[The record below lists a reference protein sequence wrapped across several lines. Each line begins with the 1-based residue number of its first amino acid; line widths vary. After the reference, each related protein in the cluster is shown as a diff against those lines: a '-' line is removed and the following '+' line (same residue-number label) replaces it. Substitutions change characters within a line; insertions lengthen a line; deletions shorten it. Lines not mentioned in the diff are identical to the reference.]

1 VGDTVGR
8 SVGSLVGLLVGLGV
22 GLVVGISVARF
33 LDSDLNFWQ
42 RQTMH
47 GVLGTVVIRGF
58 INARISVGAEK
69 KKTEGLTRKLR
80 ADGSRADGNKYK

>member
-1 VGDTVGR
+1 MGDTVGR

-42 RQTMH
+42 RQTM
-47 GVLGTVVIRGF
+47 VFWERSLF
-58 INARISVGAEK
+58 
-69 KKTEGLTRKLR
+69 EGSSTQ
-80 ADGSRADGNKYK
+80 G